1 MLTVRATTSK
11 GPPVTG
17 SGLRP
22 SSSVLLLAVVMSVL
36 TGCGGAGA
44 PDSESGGVADRAR
57 FYGSLDELV
66 DASDVVVTGVATSH
80 VEEGQPG
87 DPGLTWTL
95 TTVEVDATITS
106 GADDL
111 TGTTVV
117 VRQTGSSARP
127 IEDWPLLVE
136 DDRYLLALTKS
147 AGPGAGPTEY
157 FVTGG
162 PAGVYEAT
170 DDVRD
175 GAPVFEAVSSD
186 SGDDLPGDVVPSD
199 LAG

>member
-1 MLTVRATTSK
+1 MTV
-11 GPPVTG
+11 
-17 SGLRP
+17 SGLRTA
-22 SSSVLLLAVVMSVL
+22 SSVLLLAVGASVL
-36 TGCGGAGA
+36 TGCSGAGA
-44 PDSESGGVADRAR
+44 PDSESRGVPDRAR

-66 DASDVVVTGVATSH
+66 GQSDVVVTGVATSQ
-80 VEEGQPG
+80 VEEGQPD

-95 TTVEVDATITS
+95 TTVEVDATLTA

-117 VRQTGSSARP
+117 VRQTGSADRP
-127 IEDWPLLVE
+127 ISGWPVLAE
-136 DDRYLLALTKS
+136 DDRYLLALSKS
-147 AGPGAGPTEY
+147 AGPGAGATEY

-170 DDVRD
+170 DGVRD
-175 GAPVFEAVSSD
+175 GAPVFEAMSSD
-186 SGDDLPGDVVPSD
+186 PGDDLPGDVVPSD

>member
-1 MLTVRATTSK
+1 MTVS
-11 GPPVTG
+11 GP
-17 SGLRP
+17 RP
-22 SSSVLLLAVVMSVL
+22 SSSVLLAVVASVL

-44 PDSESGGVADRAR
+44 PDSASGGVADRAR

-66 DASDVVVTGVATSH
+66 GESDVVVTGVATSQ
-80 VEEGQPG
+80 VAEGEPD

-95 TTVEVDATITS
+95 TTVQVDATVTP
-106 GADDL
+106 GAEDL
-111 TGTTVV
+111 TGTTIV
-117 VRQTGSSARP
+117 VRQTGSAARP
-127 IEDWPLLVE
+127 ISGWPLLVE
-136 DDRYLLALTKS
+136 DDRYLLTLNES
-147 AGPGAGPTEY
+147 DDPGAGAAEY

-186 SGDDLPGDVVPSD
+186 SGDDLPGDVVPAD
-199 LAG
+199 FAG

>member
-1 MLTVRATTSK
+1 
-11 GPPVTG
+11 VTG
-17 SGLRP
+17 SGPRP
-22 SSSVLLLAVVMSVL
+22 SSALLLAAVASVL
-36 TGCGGAGA
+36 TGCGGTGA
-44 PDSESGGVADRAR
+44 PDSGSGGVADRAR
-57 FYGSLDELV
+57 YHGSLDELV
-66 DASDVVVTGVATSH
+66 DESDVVVTGVATSQ
-80 VEEGQPG
+80 VEEGQPD

-95 TTVEVDATITS
+95 TTVRVDSTITS

-111 TGTTVV
+111 AGTTIV
-117 VRQTGSSARP
+117 VRQTGSADRP

-136 DDRYLLALTKS
+136 DDGYLLALS
-147 AGPGAGPTEY
+147 RSDGPGAGPTEY
-157 FVTGG
+157 VVTGS

-186 SGDDLPGDVVPSD
+186 PGDDLPGDVVPSD